1 METTQTGL
9 INDKEC
15 EMLVLSTI
23 INRPPLFY
31 EAREFLDS
39 SCFHDLK
46 HQEIFEAIDEIAN
59 NGEPIS
65 FISIHSI
72 LQRKESLVTL
82 NEIIDIMECSI
93 VSDIQY
99 YAKRLKDLSCRRK
112 LWELGNKLVQTGVS
126 EIDDI
131 LDVQVQAKEELDNLL
146 TSGVT
151 TFTTLRDKCNELTE
165 IIRQNRICE
174 NPMSGTSTGYS
185 ELDKRGGLTKGDLIV
200 IAGESS
206 HGKTSFALSLVR
218 SAINQD
224 NKIAFYSLEM
234 TDLELATRLVSMQ
247 SGMSS
252 LTLTSSTLYDEQI
265 AKVNEAMGA
274 LNLDNLFFDDSKTS
288 NIDTII
294 ASIRTMKLKF
304 DIDGVVLDYMQILN
318 VNMKSS
324 NVEQQMASVARR
336 LKNLAMEMD
345 IWIVA
350 LSQLN
355 RNVDYP
361 YPTIH
366 RLRDSGQ
373 IAEAADMVI
382 CTFIAEKASNPR
394 HRCYPEPFEQVSPI
408 GTAMIDIVKGR
419 KVGTAKFIV
428 GFRSESTEFYEL
440 QTTPIKL
447 NDGNDAPPNTGDCP
461 F

>member
-1 METTQTGL
+1 MEGLKQTL
-9 INDKEC
+9 VNDKDC

-23 INRPPLFY
+23 INRPPLYF
-31 EAREFLDS
+31 EAREYLDS
-39 SCFHDLK
+39 SCFYELK
-46 HQEIFEAIDEIAN
+46 NQEIFEAIDDLTN

-65 FISIHSI
+65 YISIYSA
-72 LQRKESLVTL
+72 LQKKSSLVTTDDIL
-82 NEIIDIMECSI
+82 DIMSMSI
-93 VSDIQY
+93 VSDLPF
-99 YAKRLKDLSCRRK
+99 YAMRLKDLSYRRK
-112 LWELGNKLVQTGVS
+112 LWELGQKLIQVGVDES
-126 EIDDI
+126 DDV
-131 LDVQVQAKEELDNLL
+131 LDIQVKAKDELDNLL

-151 TFTTLRDKCNELTE
+151 HFTTLKDKCDELNE
-165 IIRQNRICE
+165 IIKLNRIGE
-174 NPMSGTSTGYS
+174 RVMNGTPTGYA
-185 ELDKRGGLTKGDLIV
+185 EIDKRGGLQKTDLIV
-200 IAGESS
+200 VAGESS

-218 SAINQD
+218 NAIQQD
-224 NKIAFYSLEM
+224 NKVAFYSLEM

-247 SGMSS
+247 SGITS
-252 LTLTSSTLYDEQI
+252 LAITNSKLYDEQVLRVSDAI
-265 AKVNEAMGA
+265 KS
-274 LNLDNLFFDDSKTS
+274 LNTQNLFFDDSKTS
-288 NIDTII
+288 NIDTIV
-294 ASIRTMKLKF
+294 ASIRTMKMKF
-304 DIDGVVLDYMQILN
+304 GIDGVVLDYMQILN

-336 LKNLAMEMD
+336 LKNLALEMD

-355 RNVDYP
+355 RNADYP

-394 HRCYPEPFEQVSPI
+394 YRCYPEPFDNVSPI

-419 KVGTAKFIV
+419 KVGTAKFIA
-428 GFRSESTEFYEL
+428 GFRSETTEFYEL
-440 QTTPIKL
+440 QNLPQYERHDSKP
-447 NDGNDAPPNTGDCP
+447 NDDCP

>member
-15 EMLVLSTI
+15 ECIVLSTI
-23 INRPPLFY
+23 INRPPLYF

-39 SCFHDLK
+39 SCFYDLK
-46 HQEIFEAIDEIAN
+46 NQEIFESIEEIAN

-65 FISIHSI
+65 YISVHSL
-72 LQRKESLVTL
+72 LQRKESMVTL
-82 NEIIDIMECSI
+82 DDIIDIMGYTAVI
-93 VSDIQY
+93 DIEY
-99 YAKRLKDLSCRRK
+99 YSKRLKDLSCRRK

-126 EIDDI
+126 EVEDI
-131 LDVQVQAKEELDNLL
+131 LDVQTQAKDELDNLL

-151 TFTTLRDKCNELTE
+151 TFTTLRDKCNDLTE
-165 IIRQNRICE
+165 IIRQNRLGE
-174 NPMSGTSTGYS
+174 NPMSGTSTGYA

-218 SAINQD
+218 SAINQ
-224 NKIAFYSLEM
+224 NNRIAFYSLEM

-252 LTLTSSTLYDEQI
+252 LSLTTSSLYDEQVS
-265 AKVNEAMGA
+265 KVQEAMNS

-318 VNMKSS
+318 VNMKSA

-336 LKNLAMEMD
+336 LKNLAMEMN

-355 RNVDYP
+355 RNADYP

-373 IAEAADMVI
+373 IDEAADMVI

-394 HRCYPEPFEQVSPI
+394 HRCYPEPFEQVSSI

-428 GFRSESTEFYEL
+428 GFRSECTEFYEL
-440 QTTPIKL
+440 QTTPMKE
-447 NDGNDAPPNTGDCP
+447 NNGYDTPPSTGDCP